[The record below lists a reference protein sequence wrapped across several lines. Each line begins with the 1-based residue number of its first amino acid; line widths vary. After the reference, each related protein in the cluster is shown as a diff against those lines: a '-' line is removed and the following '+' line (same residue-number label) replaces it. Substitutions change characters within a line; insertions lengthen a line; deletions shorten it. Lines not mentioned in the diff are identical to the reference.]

1 VKRFVPPGAGIALSL
16 LLCMS
21 LALTGCSREEP
32 AAEEFAALE
41 TEFNEAMSDVESN
54 DAYQEIIK
62 EFNPRYETLAATYWG
77 TEGAFNA
84 KLWLMGMLGMEEDEE
99 TRNAAL
105 EEMTDA
111 LFKRYFRS
119 QLMAEFANLQSM
131 YSEDL
136 RAKYFT
142 DLQENSPH
150 ATVRAAVIYAAARN
164 ADFEIAYGDE
174 DVDKD
179 TAGKLRRE
187 NLDLLIAD
195 YHDVPLRNSTY
206 GAAAEAMLSAHDPA
220 DLEIGKPAPEI
231 IGTNVDGEEM
241 RLSDFRG
248 KVLVLDFWG
257 DW

>member
-1 VKRFVPPGAGIALSL
+1 
-16 LLCMS
+16 MS
-21 LALTGCSREEP
+21 LALTGCSQEEP

-41 TEFNEAMSDVESN
+41 AEFNEGMNDVESN
-54 DAYQEIIK
+54 DAYQELIK

-99 TRNAAL
+99 SRNAAL

-119 QLMAEFANLQSM
+119 ELMTEFAGLVSM

-150 ATVRAAVIYAAARN
+150 ASVRAAVIYAAARN
-164 ADFEIAYGDE
+164 ADFELSYRGDE
-174 DVDKD
+174 VDKE
-179 TAGKLRRE
+179 AVGNLRRG
-187 NLDLLIAD
+187 NLELLVSD
-195 YHDVPLRNSTY
+195 YDDVPLNNSTY
-206 GAAAEAMLSAHDPA
+206 GVLAEAMLNAHDPA

-231 IGTNVDGEEM
+231 VGANVDGEEM
-241 RLSDFRG
+241 RLSDYRG